1 MIQDIGP
8 KHFNNEYKNIKP
20 APNDRVFYFKN
31 TSVLARIIS
40 GFDGVDEGELD
51 YPTYDEFQSEMDFQ
65 FTYLFSVD
73 DDRFFLASD
82 SREIQKGRLIGETAD
97 SKVSEETF
105 LPGYVFIG
113 VNSFRRALPK
123 DLAFAAISAFHLAG
137 WYRDNR
143 FCGRCGNIMRHDDSL
158 RMMRCDCCNN
168 MVFPKINPAVIVA
181 VTNKDKILLTKY
193 VGRTYRNYALV
204 AGYTEIGET
213 TEESVRREV
222 LEEVGLKVKNIQ
234 YYKSQPWGLSGS
246 QLFGYFCELDG
257 DDTITLQEDE
267 LAIGTWVRAC
277 DIEFVDDHISLTREM
292 IEKFRREH
300 I

>member
-97 SKVSEETF
+97 SKV
-105 LPGYVFIG
+105 L
-113 VNSFRRALPK
+113 RAALW
-123 DLAFAAISAFHLAG
+123 S
-137 WYRDNR
+137 R
-143 FCGRCGNIMRHDDSL
+143 FS
-158 RMMRCDCCNN
+158 
-168 MVFPKINPAVIVA
+168 
-181 VTNKDKILLTKY
+181 T
-193 VGRTYRNYALV
+193 
-204 AGYTEIGET
+204 
-213 TEESVRREV
+213 
-222 LEEVGLKVKNIQ
+222 
-234 YYKSQPWGLSGS
+234 
-246 QLFGYFCELDG
+246 
-257 DDTITLQEDE
+257 
-267 LAIGTWVRAC
+267 
-277 DIEFVDDHISLTREM
+277 
-292 IEKFRREH
+292 
-300 I
+300 